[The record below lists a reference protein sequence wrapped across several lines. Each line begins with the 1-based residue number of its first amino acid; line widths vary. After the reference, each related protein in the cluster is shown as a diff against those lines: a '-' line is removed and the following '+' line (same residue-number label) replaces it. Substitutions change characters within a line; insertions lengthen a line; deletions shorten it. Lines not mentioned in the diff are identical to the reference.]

1 MLVIKTDMTYTVT
14 HQTTHILPP
23 AGAQNALD
31 ESHKKPS
38 AQQAARRTGVLA
50 RCQRAHGARLGRWRS
65 RKHRQWPSAGVSG
78 GGRDLTLRAD
88 DLTSLGRNNPT
99 QKHHHPT
106 RTTQL
111 NQPNPTRNNPT
122 QSTILLLGPQVAA
135 SEVGLLSVSSMPE
148 SRRGRVCRQLTR
160 VEIH

>member
-1 MLVIKTDMTYTVT
+1 MAPSRFFALLRESVLYLNWVYTVT

-65 RKHRQWPSAGVSG
+65 RKDRQWPSAGVSG
-78 GGRDLTLRAD
+78 DRDLTLRAD
-88 DLTSLGRNNPT
+88 DLTSLGTTQPDSLSHNPTQPPTTQPNRPQPNPT
-99 QKHHHPT
+99 QKA
-106 RTTQL
+106 RF
-111 NQPNPTRNNPT
+111 
-122 QSTILLLGPQVAA
+122 SCWALGPLPHKLELHR
-135 SEVGLLSVSSMPE
+135 SGDP
-148 SRRGRVCRQLTR
+148 GD
-160 VEIH
+160 H